1 LTGEAKSRLTFS
13 SCESEGYWA
22 ACGAKEFEVGSAK
35 NLEELPDS
43 YIKQHT
49 DIGAIET
56 VDVDRDT
63 GVGYEN
69 R

>member
-1 LTGEAKSRLTFS
+1 
-13 SCESEGYWA
+13 
-22 ACGAKEFEVGSAK
+22 VGSAK

-69 R
+69 RWWEFSF